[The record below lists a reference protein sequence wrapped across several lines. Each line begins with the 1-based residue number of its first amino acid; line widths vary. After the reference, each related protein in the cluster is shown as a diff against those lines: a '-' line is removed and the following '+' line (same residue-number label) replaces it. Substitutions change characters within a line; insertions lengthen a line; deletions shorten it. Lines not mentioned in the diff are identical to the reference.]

1 MINSDE
7 VCIKEKEY
15 ENLKE
20 IQKVYDIKYRENK
33 ALKEQVLLYKLVL
46 KKIKDLL
53 KEYKYTNIEDYSKI
67 MEFYRKLEK
76 LLEEIE

>member
-1 MINSDE
+1 MSA
-7 VCIKEKEY
+7 KEKWLPIKEY

-53 KEYKYTNIEDYSKI
+53 KEYKYTNIEDYPRI
-67 MEFYRKLEK
+67 MEFYRKLES